1 MIIVGSSSD
10 DDIIIH
16 VRSYLVILT
25 ANFLLAAPEVTELR
39 LEGGEELLV
48 V

>member
-1 MIIVGSSSD
+1 MILVGISSD